1 MKFTDKLQY
10 LRYLVDKR
18 GMKPVYL
25 IIGLT
30 YDCNSFCRTC
40 FNWEQLRKNKEH
52 ELSFEELQK
61 TFSTLGDLL
70 FVVMSGGEPFLR
82 RDLPDVCAML
92 SEQNHVKQITIPTG
106 AVSSDLIARST
117 ETTLQ
122 RCPSTQIVVNI
133 SIDHIGEKHDWIRG
147 VPGNY
152 EKAKKTYANLIALRD
167 RYPNLTVNVHT
178 CLCNYNVDDL
188 DYIFESVHRDFP
200 SISFH
205 SFEMLRGDQP
215 DKNIQ
220 PITTERYREVLP
232 KLEKYWN
239 SFHHYDSFLKFV
251 KVYTRRLELAILE
264 QETQVQPCYAGMIS
278 GVLDARGEVRMC
290 ELRDAVGNVRDTG
303 YDFAKLWFSPDADKQ
318 RASIKA
324 KECHC
329 THSCFMSSSLVFNPR
344 TWGAYFASTVVNFFS
359 SAA

>member
-1 MKFTDKLQY
+1 MKFSDKFQY

-18 GMKPVYL
+18 GMKPVYVIL
-25 IIGLT
+25 GLT

-52 ELSFEELQK
+52 ELSLDEIRK
-61 TFSTLGDLL
+61 TFASLDDLL

-82 RDLPDVCAML
+82 RDIPEVCEYL
-92 SEQNHVKQITIPTG
+92 STHNKVRQITIPTG
-106 AVSSDLIARST
+106 GVSSDLIGRQVEAI
-117 ETTLQ
+117 LQ
-122 RCPSTQIVVNI
+122 KCPDTQIVVNL

-152 EKAKKTYANLIALRD
+152 EKLKKTYANLVPLKSRFANFTL
-167 RYPNLTVNVHT
+167 NMHT
-178 CLCNYNVDDL
+178 CLCSYNVDDL
-188 DYIFESVHRDFP
+188 EMFTATVKQTFP
-200 SISFH
+200 EISFH

-220 PITTERYREVLP
+220 PISTERYRQILP
-232 KLEKYWN
+232 FLESYWSTYRN
-239 SFHHYDSFLKFV
+239 YDGFLKFI
-251 KVYTRRLELAILE
+251 KVYSRQVELDVLEK
-264 QETQVQPCYAGMIS
+264 ETQAQPCHAGTIS
-278 GVLDARGEVRMC
+278 GVVDARGEIRMC
-290 ELRDAVGNVRDTG
+290 ELREPVGNVKDTN
-303 YDFAKLWFSPDADKQ
+303 YDFSAVWFSEEANRQ

-329 THSCFMSSSLVFNPR
+329 THSCFMSSSLAFNP
-344 TWGAYFASTVVNFFS
+344 TTYSKYLASTVINFL